1 MIRGIDKPIRIAQ
14 IIGKLSAG
22 GVEMVVFNYYRAIDK
37 EKIQFDFYYDADST
51 VEPPQDLI
59 DMGARFYKIPPYQKL
74 PSYLKNLK
82 KQFNENNYEIVH
94 SHMNTLSIFPLYA
107 AWCSKVPVRIAHN
120 HSVPSGKEI
129 KRDLLKYFLRLF
141 SKVFATDYFA
151 CSEKAGRWLFG
162 DTEYDKG
169 NVLVV
174 KNAIDFNRFHPSKE
188 ITKKIK
194 DEYDLNNKFVIGNIG
209 RFTSAKNHKFLLD
222 VFEQVKKKRNNSVLM
237 LVGGGELNEYIHGIV
252 REKNLENSVIFIG
265 QVNNPELYY
274 GVADVVAMPSLF
286 EGLSLTTIESQVAG
300 VPVVVSK
307 AIPEEAIIS
316 DGCTRLNLNVDTW
329 VNAILNSKDTIV
341 NLDSRSDDYRIS
353 KASKLL
359 EEKYFDLIN
368 YKKYIKSQ

>member
-1 MIRGIDKPIRIAQ
+1 MIRDIDKPIRIAQ

-74 PSYLKNLK
+74 HSYLKSLK
-82 KQFNENNYEIVH
+82 NYFNENNYDIVH
-94 SHMNTLSIFPLYA
+94 SHMNTLSVFPLYV
-107 AWCSKVPVRIAHN
+107 AWCSNIPVRIAHN

-129 KRDLLKYFLRLF
+129 KRDSLKYFLRLF

-162 DTEYDKG
+162 NKEYNKG

-174 KNAIDFNRFHPSKE
+174 KNAVDFDRFHPSKE

-194 DEYDLNNKFVIGNIG
+194 DKYCINDKFVVGHVG

-222 VFEQVKKKRNNSVLM
+222 VFEQVKKKRSNSVLI
-237 LVGGGELNEYIHGIV
+237 LVGGGELDEYIHRIV
-252 REKNLENSVIFIG
+252 REKNLVDSVVFVG

-274 GVADVVAMPSLF
+274 SVADVIAMPSLF
-286 EGLSLTTIESQVAG
+286 EGLSLTTIESQIAG
-300 VPVVVSK
+300 TPVVVSK

-316 DGCTRLNLNVDTW
+316 NGCTRLDLDIDTW
-329 VNAILNSKDTIV
+329 VNFLLNTKKNKLII
-341 NLDSRSDDYRIS
+341 DYRSNEYDINF
-353 KASKLL
+353 ASKKL
-359 EEKYFDLIN
+359 EN
-368 YKKYIKSQ
+368 WYIKRIGE

>member
-1 MIRGIDKPIRIAQ
+1 MIRDIDKPIRIAQ

-74 PSYLKNLK
+74 HSYLKSLK
-82 KQFNENNYEIVH
+82 NYFNENNYDIVH
-94 SHMNTLSIFPLYA
+94 SHMNTLSVFPLYV
-107 AWCSKVPVRIAHN
+107 AWCSNVPVRIAHN

-162 DTEYDKG
+162 DKEYDKG

-222 VFEQVKKKRNNSVLM
+222 VFEQVKKKRNDSVLM
-237 LVGGGELNEYIHGIV
+237 LVGGGELDEYIHRIV
-252 REKNLENSVIFIG
+252 REKNLVDSVVFVG

-316 DGCTRLNLNVDTW
+316 NGCTRLNLNVDTW
-329 VNAILNSKDTIV
+329 VNFLINIKKNKTILDN
-341 NLDSRSDDYRIS
+341 RSSDYEIDF
-353 KASKLL
+353 ASKKL
-359 EEKYFDLIN
+359 EMWYLKRVGE
-368 YKKYIKSQ
+368 

>member
-1 MIRGIDKPIRIAQ
+1 MIRDIDKPIRIAQ

-94 SHMNTLSIFPLYA
+94 SHMNTLSVFPLYV

-162 DTEYDKG
+162 DKEYDKG

-222 VFEQVKKKRNNSVLM
+222 VFEQVKKKRNDSVLM

-274 GVADVVAMPSLF
+274 GVADVVAVPSLF

-316 DGCTRLNLNVDTW
+316 NGCTRLDFDINEWVISILNV
-329 VNAILNSKDTIV
+329 NKDMVI
-341 NLDSRSDDYRIS
+341 LDSIS
-353 KASKLL
+353 ENYNILKAVKTL
-359 EEKYFDLIN
+359 EAKYFDLL
-368 YKKYIKSQ
+368 KMRM